1 MSNKKITVAVAGTGS
16 RGVAYANALK
26 ALKADCE
33 IVAIADPRPDR
44 LEDFANRFG
53 VKKEGWYNS
62 AEEMLEQE
70 KLADVMFICT
80 MDKQH
85 YAHAMTAL
93 EKGYHLLLEKPVSP
107 DPKECIEIAQKA
119 NEKNLKVLVCHVLR
133 YTNFYR
139 KIKEIIDS
147 GKLGR
152 VLSVQAN
159 EQVCYWHQ
167 AHSFVRGNWRNEK
180 ESPMI
185 LQKCCHDM
193 DILLWLTGKHCKSVS
208 SFGTLS
214 HFKKSEAPEGATER
228 CTEDCPEY
236 TTCPYS
242 VKHCYIDRA
251 IKGDFGWP
259 TDVVEVTPSVDK
271 LCETLK
277 TSPYGRCVYYCDNDV
292 VDHQVVNLLFEDD
305 VTVSF
310 NFTAFTSEGGRKI
323 HVMGTKGDLVAYME
337 ESEFTVTEYG
347 KSPEKIVFKGVDDGF
362 GHGGGDVGIMRDL
375 IALLNGEM
383 SDTSSLSI
391 IDDSI
396 ESHLVC
402 FAVDKSQKNNGALIT
417 MDDYKN
423 GIK

>member
-1 MSNKKITVAVAGTGS
+1 MQNKRLTVAVAGTGS
-16 RGVAYANALK
+16 RGMAYANALK
-26 ALKADCE
+26 TLGTDYE
-33 IVAIADPRPDR
+33 IVAIADPRPER
-44 LEDFANRFG
+44 LENFATRFG
-53 VKKEGWYNS
+53 VKKEYCYTS
-62 AEEMLEQE
+62 AEEMLKQD
-70 KLADVMFICT
+70 KLADVMVIST

-85 YAHAMTAL
+85 YLQSMAAL
-93 EKGYHLLLEKPVSP
+93 DKGYHLLLEKPVSP
-107 DPKECIEIAQKA
+107 DPKECIEIAKKA
-119 NEKNLKVLVCHVLR
+119 NEKGLKILVCHVLR
-133 YTNFYR
+133 YTRFYR

-152 VLSVQAN
+152 ILSVQAN

-208 SFGTLS
+208 SFGKLS
-214 HFKKSEAPEGATER
+214 HFKSSEAPKGAGER

-236 TTCPYS
+236 NTCPYS
-242 VKHCYIDRA
+242 VKHCYIDKA
-251 IKGDFGWP
+251 KKGYFGWP
-259 TDVVEVTPSVDK
+259 IDVVEITPNLDK

-277 TSPYGRCVYYCDNDV
+277 TSPYGRCVYHCDNDV
-292 VDHQVVNLLFEDD
+292 VDHQVVNLLLEDD

-337 ESEFTVTEYG
+337 DTEFTVTEYG
-347 KSPEKIVFKGVDDGF
+347 KASEKVSFVGIDDGF
-362 GHGGGDVGIMRDL
+362 GHGGGDIGIMRDL
-375 IALLNGEM
+375 IALLNGEI
-383 SDTSSLSI
+383 SDTSSLTT

-402 FAVDKSQKNNGALIT
+402 FAVDRSQKNGGMLVS

-423 GIK
+423 SIK